1 MVMLGVSIMAKVRC
15 LECDRDLNIPDDA
28 VDGEIITCP
37 DCGANYE
44 VMHTSKGIELKQAES
59 VGEDW
64 GE

>member
-1 MVMLGVSIMAKVRC
+1 MVKARC
-15 LECDRDLNIPDDA
+15 LECDRELSIPDDA
-28 VDGEIITCP
+28 VDGEIVTCP

-44 VMHTSKGIELKQAES
+44 VTHSDGKVVLKHAES